1 MKNYQHRLLAILLAI
16 FLFCGLTVSAFADDM
31 WDQWERAR
39 LMDEDGR
46 LSEGERQNLLTR
58 LDTLSEQ
65 YQMDFVIVTAPTL
78 GDYSPQEFSD
88 RTFLHFAFG
97 QGDEQDGILLMVCM
111 ESRDWYIATHGRAIY
126 LFTDSVI
133 QSLGDSISGYL
144 ANNSFAYAFDTY
156 LNMCEYYI
164 ASDAEADS
172 SYNDGA
178 HTVYPP
184 LIYLPVCLLIGFIIA
199 LIAVAV
205 MKSKLK
211 SVRYQ
216 AAADN
221 YIRPGS
227 MQLTESGDLFLYN
240 TVSRVA
246 RPKDNDSS
254 SGSSTH
260 STSGSSFGGGG
271 GKF

>member
-1 MKNYQHRLLAILLAI
+1 MKNNTHRLLAVLLTI
-16 FLFCGLTVSAFADDM
+16 FLFCGMTLSVLADSL

-46 LSEGERQNLLTR
+46 LSENNRESLLTR
-58 LDTLSEQ
+58 LDALSEQ

-78 GDYSPQEFSD
+78 GDYSPQEFAD

-97 QGDEQDGILLMVCM
+97 QGDEQDGTLLVVCM
-111 ESRDWYIATHGRAIY
+111 ESRDWYIATHGRAISV
-126 LFTDSVI
+126 FTDSVI
-133 QSLGDSISGYL
+133 QSLGESISGDL
-144 ANNSFAYAFDTY
+144 ADNDFAGAFDTY
-156 LNMCEYYI
+156 LNKCEFYMEQD
-164 ASDAEADS
+164 SD
-172 SYNDGA
+172 DGYSDG
-178 HTVYPP
+178 TDTFYPP
-184 LIYLPVCLLIGFIIA
+184 LIYLPVCLLIGFVIA

-221 YIRPGS
+221 YINPGS

-260 STSGSSFGGGG
+260 TTSGSTFGGGG